1 MLIEVDTRNQ
11 AVTENKV
18 TALLMLDE
26 NTCFILAQAFREL
39 GDALGRARIGFK
51 QASRWKATEDT
62 RKAARERLRA
72 DIAATVESLEGLPV
86 NQVVSGVARA
96 HEMAWD
102 TAAVHV
108 KEIRRDGRRNAARSR
123 DEEIGRLSKSG
134 LTAVL
139 IAERLRLSAGTVR
152 NILSRRK
159 KAAVPPAD
167 VSSKAVQRTAAG

>member
-1 MLIEVDTRNQ
+1 MSIEFEVRKQDVTAN
-11 AVTENKV
+11 AVTV
-18 TALLMLDE
+18 TLTLDE
-26 NTCFILAQAFREL
+26 DTCFQLSHALQEL
-39 GDALGRARIGFK
+39 GMALSRARRVYNG
-51 QASRWKATEDT
+51 QLLYKAQEPWRKTQRQSLSEAIAARLAELKLPG
-62 RKAARERLRA
+62 RKAVSAIAREF
-72 DIAATVESLEGLPV
+72 
-86 NQVVSGVARA
+86 Q
-96 HEMAWD
+96 MAYD
-102 TAAVHV
+102 TADFWVS
-108 KEIRRDGRRNAARSR
+108 EIRRDGRRNAARSR